1 METVIPKSE
10 LLRIIKSFV
19 ADKRRGISIQLFA
32 DLCCVDRSQI
42 YEVFVHEEYPM
53 SELLQRR
60 ISRGYT
66 AWRDGYVAVMENY
79 GKKWIEWRKEPKVRM
94 VRSQSLQVKNGK
106 IVLNVGIK
114 NRLDYAGS
122 SLDEQLKGD

>member
-10 LLRIIKSFV
+10 LLRIIKTFV

-32 DLCCVDRSQI
+32 DLCGVDRSQI
-42 YEVFVHEEYPM
+42 YEVFVHEQYPM
-53 SELLQRR
+53 SEVLQRR
-60 ISRGYT
+60 VSRGYS
-66 AWRDGYVAVMENY
+66 AWRDGYIVIMEQY
-79 GKKWIEWRKEPKVRM
+79 GKKWFEWRKEPKVRM

-114 NRLDYAGS
+114 NRLDYAGVR
-122 SLDEQLKGD
+122 LDEQLKGD